1 VTGQELRPDGR
12 AKQPERGQY
21 LVATTLEPQPALES
35 VEARRGPDTVALL
48 TFYLV
53 LLLAIPASL
62 VFAPLGAAG
71 GPATLFAVMLLV
83 CYLLMRLHPGFNLG
97 TSPQP
102 VRAVGAIFL
111 CSVLAAYVSANRHYL
126 PHAQMNAA
134 DRGIISIA
142 GWLAVLVVAAD
153 GIDRASRLKT
163 LLSRM
168 TTGVT
173 MLAIVGIAEVIT
185 GVDIA
190 KYVTIPG
197 LSFNQIPTDT
207 LVRDGFSRPFATTAQ
222 PLEFA
227 ALMVIALPVALHQ
240 ARFAPPGL
248 RLRRWLKVA
257 TIAVAI
263 AMTVSR
269 TALLGVAITALVLLP
284 TWPRS
289 HRRRAYAVVLACGA
303 VLFLAAPS
311 LLGAFGSL
319 LSAITQGSAS
329 TDSRTTAAA
338 QALAY
343 ITQHPWLGRGFGT
356 FLPQTYFFTDDEYL
370 STLITTGIIGLCCLA
385 ALFVTG
391 WLAARSVRR
400 RSRDVETRDLAQS
413 LAAAIA
419 VAACCFATFDVL
431 SFTMAAGLTF
441 LMIGCA
447 GAAVRL
453 SSTAGGDLADVGS

>member
-1 VTGQELRPDGR
+1 V
-12 AKQPERGQY
+12 
-21 LVATTLEPQPALES
+21 TTLQPQPALES
-35 VEARRGPDTVALL
+35 VSARRGPDTVALL
-48 TFYLV
+48 TWYLV

-83 CYLLMRLHPGFNLG
+83 CYLLMCLHPGLNLG
-97 TSPQP
+97 TNPQP
-102 VRAVGAIFL
+102 VRAAGAVFL
-111 CSVLAAYVSANRHYL
+111 GSVLASYVAANRHYL
-126 PHAQMNAA
+126 PRAEMNAA

-153 GIDRASRLKT
+153 GIDRVDRLKM

-168 TTGVT
+168 TTGV
-173 MLAIVGIAEVIT
+173 MLLAIVGIAEFLT

-190 KYVTIPG
+190 KYIAIPG
-197 LSFNQIPTDT
+197 LSFNQVPADS
-207 LVRDGFSRPFATTAQ
+207 LLRDGFSRPFATASQ

-227 ALMVIALPVALHQ
+227 ALMVIALPVAMHQ
-240 ARFAPPGL
+240 ARFAPREV

-257 TIAVAI
+257 AIAVTI
-263 AMTVSR
+263 PLTVSR
-269 TALLGVAITALVLLP
+269 TALLGVAIMALVLLP
-284 TWPRS
+284 TWPRG
-289 HRRRAYAVVLACGA
+289 HRRRAYAVLLAGGA
-303 VLFLAAPS
+303 ALFLASPS
-311 LLGAFGSL
+311 LLGAFGTL
-319 LSAITQGSAS
+319 LSGVAHGSAS

-338 QALAY
+338 QAGAY
-343 ITQHPWLGRGFGT
+343 IAQHPWLGRGFGT

-370 STLITTGIIGLCCLA
+370 STLITTGVIGLCCLA

-391 WLAARSVRR
+391 WMAARGARR
-400 RSRDVETRDLAQS
+400 RAGDVETADLAQS

-419 VAACCFATFDVL
+419 VAAACFATFDVL

-447 GAAVRL
+447 GAALRL
-453 SSTAGGDLADVGS
+453 SSTAGPEAIDAGCGNRR

>member
-1 VTGQELRPDGR
+1 
-12 AKQPERGQY
+12 
-21 LVATTLEPQPALES
+21 VATTLEPQPALDS
-35 VEARRGPDTVALL
+35 VGGRRGPDTVALL
-48 TFYLV
+48 TLYLV

-83 CYLLMRLHPGFNLG
+83 CYLMMRLHPGFDFG
-97 TSPQP
+97 TNPQP
-102 VRAVGAIFL
+102 VRAAGAIFL
-111 CSVLAAYVSANRHYL
+111 CSVLASYVSANRHYL
-126 PHAQMNAA
+126 PRAEVNAA

-142 GWLAVLVVAAD
+142 GWLAVLIVAAD
-153 GIDRASRLKT
+153 GIDRADRLRT

-168 TTGVT
+168 TTGVM
-173 MLAIVGIAEVIT
+173 MLAIVGIAEVAT

-190 KYVTIPG
+190 RYVSIPG

-207 LVRDGFSRPFATTAQ
+207 LLRDGFSRPFATTAQ

-227 ALMVIALPVALHQ
+227 ALMVIVLPVAIHQ
-240 ARFAPPGL
+240 ARFAPREL

-263 AMTVSR
+263 PMTVSR
-269 TALLGVAITALVLLP
+269 TALLGVVITALVLLP
-284 TWPRS
+284 TWPRR
-289 HRRRAYAVVLACGA
+289 HRRRAYAALLAGGA
-303 VLFLAAPS
+303 VLFLAAAS
-311 LLGAFGSL
+311 LLGEFGSL
-319 LSAITQGSAS
+319 VSGITHGSAS
-329 TDSRTTAAA
+329 TDSRTAAA
-338 QALAY
+338 DQALAY
-343 ITQHPWLGRGFGT
+343 IAQHPWLGRGFGT

-370 STLITTGIIGLCCLA
+370 SALITTGIIGLCCLA

-391 WLAARSVRR
+391 WLVARGVRR

-419 VAACCFATFDVL
+419 VAAGCFATFDVL
-431 SFTMAAGLTF
+431 SFTMAAGLSF

-447 GAAVRL
+447 GAALRL
-453 SSTAGGDLADVGS
+453 SSAASGEAADAGYGSRRALRSR